1 MERRNK
7 AVQDFRL
14 PLNNLIYG
22 LSVYVIVSD
31 VISVRVRKDLKRRAE
46 ELGIDIRGVLEEALE
61 KAIKE
66 KEREEI
72 INLSRRIREL
82 MSNVTEEDWV
92 KDVKETRN
100 ER

>member
-1 MERRNK
+1 M
-7 AVQDFRL
+7 QGFGL
-14 PLNNLIYG
+14 PLNNLVYG

-72 INLSRRIREL
+72 ISLSRRIREL

>member
-7 AVQDFRL
+7 AVQGLGL

-22 LSVYVIVSD
+22 LGVYVIVSD

-82 MSNVTEEDWV
+82 MSNVTEEDWI